1 MERYLLWNAFMETE
15 KKSRSE
21 LKREAIIAAAKMAFK
36 EFGVQGTSMDKLAE
50 LAQVSKRTVYNHFAT
65 KEALLMYLV
74 AELWQKA
81 EAQVDV
87 NYQQKA
93 ALKPQL
99 IALLKAEID
108 FISTE
113 EHMDVTKV
121 AIGHFFYNSEALQK
135 EFEKISCQEN
145 AIIHWL
151 NAAIADNKLAID
163 NVDFASDQL
172 HGLIKASCFWPQ
184 LFQMEASLNED
195 KKALLAKETAEMF
208 LARYQT

>member
-1 MERYLLWNAFMETE
+1 MKTE

-21 LKREAIIAAAKMAFK
+21 LKREAIIAAAKQAFK

-81 EAQVDV
+81 ETQVNV
-87 NYQQKA
+87 EYQQGTV
-93 ALKPQL
+93 LKPQL
-99 IALLKAEID
+99 VALLKAEID
-108 FISTE
+108 FICAE

-145 AIIHWL
+145 AIIRWL
-151 NAAIADNKLAID
+151 NCAIEDKKLAIAD
-163 NVDFASDQL
+163 VDFASDQL

-184 LFQMEASLNED
+184 LFQMEDGISEEKRQFLAS
-195 KKALLAKETAEMF
+195 ETAEMF
-208 LARYQT
+208 LARYQIKAK